1 MGGPKKHMKRL
12 TAPKS
17 WMLDKLTGRFC
28 PRPSAGPHKLR
39 ECLPLIVLLRDR
51 LKYALTG
58 KEVQQI
64 LKQRKVLVDG
74 KSRTDVT
81 YPAGFMDVVSIP
93 DTEENFRLMY
103 DQKGRYTCVKV
114 SDEDAKWKLGKVV
127 SSRLGPKGVPFI
139 CLHDGKT
146 VRYPDPDTKVG
157 DTVKIDLASMRPTG
171 LLKFEVGATV
181 MVSGGRNRG
190 RIGTLTARDRHPG
203 MFDIVH
209 IKDAKDAEFA
219 TRLGNIMVISAANS
233 KPEIALPRAKGVKLT
248 ISEERDRRFAQRA
261 KESSA

>member
-1 MGGPKKHMKRL
+1 
-12 TAPKS
+12 
-17 WMLDKLTGRFC
+17 
-28 PRPSAGPHKLR
+28 
-39 ECLPLIVLLRDR
+39 
-51 LKYALTG
+51 
-58 KEVQQI
+58 
-64 LKQRKVLVDG
+64 
-74 KSRTDVT
+74 
-81 YPAGFMDVVSIP
+81 
-93 DTEENFRLMY
+93 MY